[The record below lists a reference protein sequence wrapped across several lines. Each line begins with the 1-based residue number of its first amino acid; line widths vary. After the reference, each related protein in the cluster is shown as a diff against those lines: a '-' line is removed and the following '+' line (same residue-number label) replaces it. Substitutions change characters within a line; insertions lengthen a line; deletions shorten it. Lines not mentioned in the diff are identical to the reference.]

1 MTQSRVHSP
10 RRVVAVRYGEWATTR
25 SEVFHD
31 GVEVG
36 APAAPFVLAYYFW
49 IVETPDRTVVVD
61 TGFDPAVADL
71 RGRTT
76 LVAFADALDALGI
89 GADDNVD
96 LVLTHAHY
104 DHIGSTEHLRRA
116 RVWIGAPERSFWRSS
131 AAAEFAA
138 LVEPAE
144 LDALDRIDADGRLVP
159 VTGRVEIAPG
169 IELLPASGHTP
180 GQLMVRAETD
190 HGTVLLTS
198 DAVHF
203 DEELAHDRPF
213 RHMCDLAGARDVYR
227 EIRAMATGGDVDHVV
242 AGHEDEV
249 SRRYGPLV
257 DVLDGLAVVVGT
269 PPEARNRIHP
279 REEAAL

>member
-1 MTQSRVHSP
+1 MKGVGVDSLNGEAPNGDGGNTALWFAAQGPWPDGLAIVRVLVDAGLSLRKIRSRY
-10 RRVVAVRYGEWATTR
+10 R
-25 SEVFHD
+25 
-31 GVEVG
+31 
-36 APAAPFVLAYYFW
+36 AAR
-49 IVETPDRTVVVD
+49 D
-61 TGFDPAVADL
+61 ADL
-71 RGRTT
+71 ES
-76 LVAFADALDALGI
+76 VDA
-89 GADDNVD
+89 

-180 GQLMVRAETD
+180 GQLMVRAGTD

-227 EIRAMATGGDVDHVV
+227 EIRAMAAGGDVDHVV